1 MSIMVSVEFSLQERK
16 QKEFLDVLG
25 KVLPDTRAY
34 DGCIKV
40 ETYAEDNGAS
50 IILIEEWE
58 TKEHQ
63 KAYFQWRVD
72 TGMVE
77 AISAFVSAPPE
88 IKYYEIRSE

>member
-1 MSIMVSVEFSLQERK
+1 MSIMVSIEFSLQAGK
-16 QKEFLDVLG
+16 QKEFLEVLDN
-25 KVLPDTRAY
+25 VLPDTRAY

-40 ETYAEDNGAS
+40 ETYAEDNASS

-63 KAYFQWRVD
+63 QAYFQWRVD
-72 TGMVE
+72 SGMIE
-77 AISAFVSAPPE
+77 AIGPFVSAQPE

>member
-1 MSIMVSVEFSLQERK
+1 MSIMVSIEFSLQAGK

-25 KVLPDTRAY
+25 NVLPDTRAY

-40 ETYAEDNGAS
+40 QTYAEDNGSS

-63 KAYFQWRVD
+63 QAYFQWRID
-72 TGMVE
+72 TGMID
-77 AISAFVSAPPE
+77 AIAPFVSAPPTT
-88 IKYYEIRSE
+88 KYYEIRSE

>member
-1 MSIMVSVEFSLQERK
+1 MSIMVSVEFSLQAGK
-16 QKEFLDVLG
+16 QKEFLDVL
-25 KVLPDTRAY
+25 KNVLPDTRAY

-40 ETYAEDNGAS
+40 ETYAEGNGSS

-63 KAYFQWRVD
+63 QVYFQWRVD
-72 TGMVE
+72 TGLE
-77 AISAFVSAPPE
+77 GAIAPFVSAAPN

>member
-1 MSIMVSVEFSLQERK
+1 MAIIVSVEFSLQAGK

-25 KVLPDTRAY
+25 NVLPDTRGY
-34 DGCIKV
+34 DGCIRV
-40 ETYAEDNGAS
+40 VTYAEDNGSS

-72 TGMVE
+72 TGMVD
-77 AISAFVSAPPE
+77 AIASYVAAPPT

>member
-1 MSIMVSVEFSLQERK
+1 MSIMVSVEFSLQAGK

-25 KVLPDTRAY
+25 NVLPDTRAY

-40 ETYAEDNGAS
+40 ETYAEDNGSS
-50 IILIEEWE
+50 IILIEECE

-63 KAYFQWRVD
+63 QAYFQWRVD
-72 TGMVE
+72 TGMVD
-77 AISAFVSAPPE
+77 AIGPFVSAPPE

>member
-1 MSIMVSVEFSLQERK
+1 MSIMVSVEFSLRAGK

-25 KVLPDTRAY
+25 NVLPDTRAY

-40 ETYAEDNGAS
+40 ETYAEDNGSS

-58 TKEHQ
+58 AKEHQ
-63 KAYFQWRVD
+63 QAYFQWRVD
-72 TGMVE
+72 TGMVD
-77 AISAFVSAPPE
+77 AIGPFVSTSPV

>member
-1 MSIMVSVEFSLQERK
+1 MSIIVSVEFSLQAGK

-25 KVLPDTRAY
+25 SVLPDTRAY
-34 DGCIKV
+34 DGCIRV
-40 ETYAEDNGAS
+40 VTYAEDNGSS

-72 TGMVE
+72 TGMVD
-77 AISAFVSAPPE
+77 AIAPYVAAPPT

>member
-1 MSIMVSVEFSLQERK
+1 MSIIVSVEFSLQEGK
-16 QKEFLDVLG
+16 QKEFLNNLG
-25 KVLPDTRAY
+25 NVLPDTRAY

-40 ETYAEDNGAS
+40 ETYAEENGSS

-63 KAYFQWRVD
+63 QAYFQWRVD
-72 TGMVE
+72 TGMDD
-77 AISAFVSAPPE
+77 AIGPFVSSPPV